1 MIRIIIAEDQILVLG
16 ALVALLN
23 FESDIEVVAQAG
35 NGQEALE
42 LVKEH
47 KPDVLI
53 SDIEMPI
60 MTGLELANAVKDAG
74 LDTKIIIV
82 TTFARAGYLRR
93 ALDTGVRGYLL
104 KDTKASELADAIRRV
119 QAGSRVI
126 NPELAL
132 AAWAEADPLTD
143 RERQVLRYAGEGKS
157 SKEIAELLDISDGT
171 VRNYLSEIISKL
183 GTSNRVEAARLARKK
198 GWL

>member
-1 MIRIIIAEDQILVLG
+1 MIRIIIAEDQTLVLG

-23 FESDIEVVAQAG
+23 FETDLEVVAQAS

-42 LVKEH
+42 LVKLH

-60 MTGLELANAVKDAG
+60 MTGLELANKVKDEG
-74 LDTKIIIV
+74 LETKVVIV

-93 ALDTGVRGYLL
+93 ALAADVRGYLL
-104 KDTKASELADAIRRV
+104 KDSKASELADAIRRV
-119 QAGSRVI
+119 NAGNRVI

-132 AAWAEADPLTD
+132 AAWAEADPLSN

-183 GTSNRVEAARLARKK
+183 GTSNRVEAARLAREK

>member
-1 MIRIIIAEDQILVLG
+1 MIRIVIAEDQTLVLG

-23 FESDIEVVAQAG
+23 LETDLEVVAQAV

-42 LVKEH
+42 LVKFH

-60 MTGLELANAVKDAG
+60 MTGLELANAVRAEG
-74 LDTKIIIV
+74 LETKLIIV

-93 ALDTGVRGYLL
+93 ALEAGVSGYLL
-104 KDTKASELADAIRRV
+104 KDTKASDLAAAIRRV
-119 QAGSRVI
+119 HAGTRVI

-132 AAWAEADPLTD
+132 AAWAEVDPLTA

-157 SKEIAELLDISDGT
+157 SKEIAELLDISAGT

-183 GTSNRVEAARLARKK
+183 GTSNRVEAARLAREK